1 MAKQG
6 KEALSDLIPGGQ
18 SPRND
23 SGRIREIPIEEIRPS
38 RVQPRKTFEP
48 RGLQD
53 LVASIRANGII
64 QPLLAREAGGGYE
77 LIAGERRYR
86 AACMAGLRS
95 VPTIVR
101 TVEKESD
108 PLELALIE
116 NLQREDLSPIE
127 EAEAYQKLAA
137 EHGYTQ
143 ELLSRRLGR
152 ARATIANMLRLLKL
166 PDEVKD
172 AIDGGVIST
181 GHGKALLGLE
191 DHAPI
196 REVLQQV
203 VEKGLNVRQTEQAVR
218 RLLATPRKP
227 ARSRAPAHHIKLLGD
242 RLGGYLR
249 TRVSIDER
257 KGGSGRIVVEYSDP
271 EELGRI
277 VETIE
282 REF

>member
-1 MAKQG
+1 MEKLA
-6 KEALSDLIPGGQ
+6 DLIPGGETP
-18 SPRND
+18 SD
-23 SGRIREIPIEEIRPS
+23 SGRIREIPIEEIRPN

-64 QPLLAREAGGGYE
+64 QPLLAREAEGGYE

-95 VPTIVR
+95 VPTIIRAVDR
-101 TVEKESD
+101 DSD
-108 PLELALIE
+108 SLELALIE

-127 EAEAYQKLAA
+127 EAEAYQQLAA
-137 EHGYTQ
+137 DHGYTQ

-166 PDEVKD
+166 PEEVKS
-172 AIDGGVIST
+172 AIDAGVISA

-191 DHAPI
+191 DHDQI
-196 REVLQQV
+196 REVLRLI

-218 RLLATPRKP
+218 RMAATPRKP
-227 ARSRAPAHHIKLLGD
+227 VRPQEPAPHIRLLSD

-271 EELGRI
+271 EDLGRI